1 MGCWQHVSHCY
12 EVRAMSGSGVDVE
25 PVIRS
30 ERSTRQR
37 GSVPIRT
44 SLVVSACLLG
54 LGLAGCDHKDWE
66 AAGYQDGYASTINTT
81 CQFRSS
87 LIHGKWDNEKYARG
101 YARGSSAGATAVA
114 RDGCER
120 LR

>member
-30 ERSTRQR
+30 EPSARQR
-37 GSVPIRT
+37 WPVPTRT

-54 LGLAGCDHKDWE
+54 LGLAGCDNKDWE

-87 LIHGKWDNEKYARG
+87 LIHGKWDNEKYARR
-101 YARGSSAGATAVA
+101 YARGSSAGSTAVA

>member
-1 MGCWQHVSHCY
+1 MGCWPHVSHCY
-12 EVRAMSGSGVDVE
+12 EVSAMSGSGVDVE

-30 ERSTRQR
+30 EPSPRQR
-37 GSVPIRT
+37 WPVPTRT

-54 LGLAGCDHKDWE
+54 LGLAGCDNKDWE

-87 LIHGKWDNEKYARG
+87 LFHGKWDNEGYARG
-101 YARGSSAGATAVA
+101 YAKNKTKATTK
-114 RDGCER
+114 RSKE
-120 LR
+120 